1 MLLKSPAHVGAY
13 FHRRPVPWNR
23 RAGCDIGWLLKW
35 HMRLS
40 HYHSGFLFSL
50 FNLCFVLFS
59 RDAFKSLKN
68 PQPIEELR
76 SVPSK
81 LASAHHLKSN
91 TSTRKSVGETTVPK
105 TRPSSKRPVNPG
117 AMTLPHTFSSTSRD
131 AASRLISLLSELE
144 LHDDTIPEPISVI
157 TVASRPGL
165 PPSIALGNVR
175 QWWQYAACKV
185 IGKTS
190 EPHRE
195 EKVFRSQKSNSSNSG
210 GNDHNDIKEQGKV
223 FNGSDQGKP
232 ERRRIYVPE
241 GSRSRVSRKSAS
253 EAQPLS
259 SVRGETG
266 LLLPSSAFA
275 KYLSGGMT
283 SSNLTPTEVE
293 KPQSSAGSREAAPVT
308 PVRSAVYNRQRS
320 DTGMLI
326 PSPELARYIK
336 HPNRTSSL

>member
-1 MLLKSPAHVGAY
+1 MGNKKQANIGERLRKNPNLLSDLMGAMDRIAELEKQNEVLMKSNRMLKVENKDLRKNVSRLSNELDQTQALLSRSTSVDALSPRNRGGSSASSARNTFKESPAES
-13 FHRRPVPWNR
+13 
-23 RAGCDIGWLLKW
+23 KT
-35 HMRLS
+35 
-40 HYHSGFLFSL
+40 
-50 FNLCFVLFS
+50 
-59 RDAFKSLKN
+59 DASKSLKN

-91 TSTRKSVGETTVPK
+91 TSTRKSVGETTVPT

-157 TVASRPGL
+157 PVTSRPGL

-275 KYLSGGMT
+275 KYLSGGY
-283 SSNLTPTEVE
+283 
-293 KPQSSAGSREAAPVT
+293 GF
-308 PVRSAVYNRQRS
+308 
-320 DTGMLI
+320 I
-326 PSPELARYIK
+326 
-336 HPNRTSSL
+336 